1 MAGAKEEV
9 IVERGMRLMR
19 AVEDRL
25 GGVPETKW
33 VNDAHIRILG
43 VLLEQVELAINEAK
57 ERTF

>member
-1 MAGAKEEV
+1 MSGAKEEV

-25 GGVPETKW
+25 GGVPETQW
-33 VNDAHIRILG
+33 INDAHIRILG

>member
-1 MAGAKEEV
+1 MAGAKEEI

-25 GGVPETKW
+25 GGVPETRW
-33 VNDAHIRILG
+33 LNDAQIRILG